1 MNRSRKFVLVFLMA
15 GAFGALLLTATTGA
29 LGWQSNDVE
38 NPPIV
43 ANSPQAIVPGWQQ
56 SNTSGFG
63 IPSNNT
69 ISALEVFNSQMYATT
84 WNDAGAQVWRTSDGK
99 AWSQFT
105 PGSPYTTTVI
115 YDAKAFGNY
124 LYIGTYL
131 DTGGEIWRTNGT
143 TWERV
148 ATGGLGD
155 ANNITF
161 SAFAVYSNTLYVAT
175 GNLTTGVEIWRS
187 TTGNSGSWTQVN
199 TDGFG
204 GGVCWDA
211 ITLDTFGGY
220 LYAGIGRAVGGTGS
234 IAELWRTNNGTNWN
248 PVFTNGLGNA
258 NNTYLSAM
266 AEYKG
271 HLYIGMRNTV
281 NSGNIYGTTNGTTFN
296 SITTNGFYNP
306 NNTRPY
312 GLYVSG
318 NVLYIVFSNY
328 ATGAEVWKT
337 DGSGW
342 WTRVMQGGWGDANN
356 KNADYFDKAAVTFN
370 NSLYIGTGNDV
381 TGGQIWLMLR
391 QLYLPLIMR

>member
-1 MNRSRKFVLVFLMA
+1 MNRSSKFVVVLFAVCA
-15 GAFGALLLTATTGA
+15 SATLLLTTTA
-29 LGWQSNDVE
+29 NTLGGQNTDAANSF
-38 NPPIV
+38 IV
-43 ANSPQAIVPGWQQ
+43 ANSPAAAVPGWRQ
-56 SNTSGFG
+56 SNASGFG
-63 IPSNNT
+63 TVNNNMV
-69 ISALEVFNSQMYATT
+69 SALQVFNGQFYATT
-84 WNDAGAQVWRTSDGK
+84 WNNAGAQVWRTSDGQ

-105 PGSPYTTTVI
+105 PGAPYTTTVI
-115 YDAKAFGNY
+115 YDAITFDSY

-155 ANNITF
+155 ANNLTF
-161 SAFAVYSNTLYVAT
+161 SAFAVYSNTLYAAT

-187 TTGNSGSWTQVN
+187 MTGNSGSWTQVN

-204 GGVCWDA
+204 GGACWDS
-211 ITLDTFGGY
+211 ITMDTFGGY
-220 LYAGIGRAVGGTGS
+220 LYVGIGRSTL
-234 IAELWRTNNGTNWN
+234 AELWRTNNGTTWN

-258 NNTYLSAM
+258 NNTFVSSM
-266 AEYKG
+266 AEYNG
-271 HLYIGMRNTV
+271 QFYIGLRNTV

-296 SITTNGFYNP
+296 PITTNGFNNP
-306 NNTRPY
+306 NNTRTY

-318 NVLYIVFSNY
+318 NTLYIVFSNY

-337 DGSGW
+337 DGTGW
-342 WTRVMQGGWGDANN
+342 WTRILQYGWGDANN
-356 KNADYFDKAAVTFN
+356 KNADYFDKAMVMFN

-381 TGGQIWLMLR
+381 TGGQIWQMLP